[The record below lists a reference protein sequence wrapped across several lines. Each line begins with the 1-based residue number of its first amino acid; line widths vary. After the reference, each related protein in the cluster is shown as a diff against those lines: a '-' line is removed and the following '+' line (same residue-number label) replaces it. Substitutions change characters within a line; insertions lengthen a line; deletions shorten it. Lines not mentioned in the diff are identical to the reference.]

1 MPEKR
6 KLERKWFLQQRLQQM
21 VYRKTV
27 PSTATVQR
35 GRTQT
40 QSTVHHPP
48 EVAGETETEKQLD
61 TVFLTITLPSITL
74 PSTHCSPVHP
84 HTLSLTVVSS
94 ARGKLYLS
102 TTSRHAF
109 EPPPLP
115 VCMQKSHQGKA
126 SWKSAV
132 GVLLLLL
139 AVIIAIIV
147 PWGRLQVSFLP
158 DAVLNSLPPTE
169 LGITT
174 SLFQHSLITK
184 GVLWGGNIFIKIL
197 FITTR

>member
-1 MPEKR
+1 
-6 KLERKWFLQQRLQQM
+6 M
-21 VYRKTV
+21 VYRKTL
-27 PSTATVQR
+27 PSTATVQK

-48 EVAGETETEKQLD
+48 EVAWETETEKQLD

-115 VCMQKSHQGKA
+115 VCMQKSHQGQGILEECC
-126 SWKSAV
+126 W
-132 GVLLLLL
+132 
-139 AVIIAIIV
+139 
-147 PWGRLQVSFLP
+147 SFALVACCDYCHNCP
-158 DAVLNSLPPTE
+158 
-169 LGITT
+169 LGEVA
-174 SLFQHSLITK
+174 SLFSSGCCSQFSPSY
-184 GVLWGGNIFIKIL
+184 
-197 FITTR
+197 